1 MREGGITVV
10 AAAAT
15 PAALL
20 LDIII
25 CERAENPPTADALEG
40 AVAECWY

>member
-1 MREGGITVV
+1 MGEGGIAIVV
-10 AAAAT
+10 AAAT

-25 CERAENPPTADALEG
+25 CGRAGNPPTADVLEG